1 MGVYKALRSAF
12 IPALASWPWGCHTCV
27 FGITSCIHWHVWFKL
42 TCHRITDFIMLG
54 GGMILHS
61 ITDLYCNVGEGTG
74 KLPATRI
81 AQQLQ
86 VAGKSF
92 NQCSHHALP
101 LLQAWRNWP
110 KRWPSE
116 HTQRVEMSTYNK
128 NCNIFEIPCKKKFQ
142 RMISWDHFGVPLFQ
156 CTWYILKLFV
166 SMTKHSSNIDVH
178 ASKILQK
185 KKFLAHGI
193 WPWLLVIASTLM
205 LLDSGKALRSYCR
218 CDLCGRWFQWSHRSI
233 QRSMAWDFNAASR
246 STKKQVWQ

>member
-1 MGVYKALRSAF
+1 MFGMILQWF
-12 IPALASWPWGCHTCV
+12 ASGSNGRVQGIAERFHPS
-27 FGITSCIHWHVWFKL
+27 FGILALGLSYLRFWHHIDWHHFLHPHVWFKL

-185 KKFLAHGI
+185 KVLSPWDLAMVACDCLH
-193 WPWLLVIASTLM
+193 
-205 LLDSGKALRSYCR
+205 LDAA
-218 CDLCGRWFQWSHRSI
+218 WFW
-233 QRSMAWDFNAASR
+233 
-246 STKKQVWQ
+246 

>member
-1 MGVYKALRSAF
+1 
-12 IPALASWPWGCHTCV
+12 
-27 FGITSCIHWHVWFKL
+27 
-42 TCHRITDFIMLG
+42 
-54 GGMILHS
+54 MILHS

-92 NQCSHHALP
+92 NQCCHHALP

-110 KRWPSE
+110 FKGDHPNIPNELRC
-116 HTQRVEMSTYNK
+116 QRIIKTAIYIY
-128 NCNIFEIPCKKKFQ
+128 IFEIPCKKKFE

-178 ASKILQK
+178 ASKILGTSCWPMG
-185 KKFLAHGI
+185 FGHGCL
-193 WPWLLVIASTLM
+193 WLPPPWCCLILV
-205 LLDSGKALRSYCR
+205 KP
-218 CDLCGRWFQWSHRSI
+218 
-233 QRSMAWDFNAASR
+233 
-246 STKKQVWQ
+246 